1 MSLLICVIDDDQ
13 INNYI
18 TSKMLLKY
26 NPDSHVKCF
35 SDATSALDYINNLH
49 VTGQHFPDYLF
60 LDIAMPILDGWQFL
74 DGLDQLNLDPFRS
87 MKIYML
93 STSLKVDEKVRA
105 LTHLRVSGFYDKPLK
120 AENIIKLF
128 R

>member
-1 MSLLICVIDDDQ
+1 MSLQICVIDDDQ

-35 SDATSALDYINNLH
+35 SNATSALDHINNLR
-49 VTGQHFPDYLF
+49 VTGQPFPDFLF
-60 LDIAMPILDGWQFL
+60 LDIAMPTLDGWQFL
-74 DGLDQLNLDPFRS
+74 DGLDHFNIDPSRS

-93 STSLKVDEKVRA
+93 STSLKIDEKVRG
-105 LTHLRVSGFYDKPLK
+105 LTHSRVSGFYDKPLK